1 MGNPFENNGWGNN
14 RNNNGWGNNR
24 NNRPRRNFRNIFN
37 FHNPYM
43 IMILL
48 LLVMRVMRGGF
59 SSFTDWLVT
68 HLLMLPAIVVGLSFH
83 EFGHAFVSDRLGDPL
98 PRDMG
103 RVTLN
108 PLAHIDPV
116 GFLALI
122 FAGFGWGVPVQIDP
136 RYYKHRR
143 RDELLVAGAG
153 VFMNLLIVIATVI
166 ILKLLV
172 MFAPGMF
179 SHSVG
184 SIITDMLQ
192 YMIMI
197 NIVLMLF
204 NLLPV
209 PPLDG
214 FNILTQIF
222 DLQKHSWWYPL
233 YRNGSWILL
242 VMILFNV
249 TSLILSPL
257 VSALSSVCFKI
268 IF

>member
-1 MGNPFENNGWGNN
+1 
-14 RNNNGWGNNR
+14 
-24 NNRPRRNFRNIFN
+24 
-37 FHNPYM
+37 
-43 IMILL
+43 
-48 LLVMRVMRGGF
+48 
-59 SSFTDWLVT
+59 
-68 HLLMLPAIVVGLSFH
+68 
-83 EFGHAFVSDRLGDPL
+83 
-98 PRDMG
+98 
-103 RVTLN
+103 
-108 PLAHIDPV
+108 
-116 GFLALI
+116 
-122 FAGFGWGVPVQIDP
+122 
-136 RYYKHRR
+136 
-143 RDELLVAGAG
+143 
-153 VFMNLLIVIATVI
+153 VI

-242 VMILFNV
+242 MMILFNV

-268 IF
+268 VF